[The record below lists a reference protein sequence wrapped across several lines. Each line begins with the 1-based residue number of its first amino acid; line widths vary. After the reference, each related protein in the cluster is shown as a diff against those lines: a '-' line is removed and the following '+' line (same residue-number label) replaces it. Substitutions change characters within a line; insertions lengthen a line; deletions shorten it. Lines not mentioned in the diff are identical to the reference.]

1 VYGLLTLVLVLWALR
16 PNIKR
21 LLNGTEPRSPKVDL
35 G

>member
-1 VYGLLTLVLVLWALR
+1 LGAAAAVTWALR

-21 LLNGTEPRSPKVDL
+21 LINGTEPRAPKIDL